1 MAMLEA
7 LYGKLSPVSWN
18 EKDLEFG
25 TGDKVFLKVAPMKG
39 VLRFEMKGK
48 SSPYFFGPFEIL
60 EQIGPMAYR
69 LVLSPSLYVVHYV
82 FHVLMLKNILR
93 SSCDTKPLIFFLF
106 HDLRNL
112 MCRHCDLFSNN
123 VRPLFSLLFMPSSFV
138 HVQVANHVLRWRVA
152 HPFFTRC
159 PTIRQTLNL
168 R

>member
-82 FHVLMLKNILR
+82 FHVLMLKKYVANLSHIMNYEPLQIDENLSHEEQLVGILAR
-93 SSCDTKPLIFFLF
+93 E
-106 HDLRNL
+106 
-112 MCRHCDLFSNN
+112 
-123 VRPLFSLLFMPSSFV
+123 
-138 HVQVANHVLRWRVA
+138 VANHVLRWRVA